1 MRKAKILTLIC
12 LLHFGL
18 SGQEKEPSWWKDRVQ
33 ISGFVKY
40 MNTASI
46 ASLDS
51 MITDN
56 LIHNRLRLK
65 VNITNKL
72 TGVVEMR
79 NRIFYGEAT
88 SLNPHLSDLLDVDD
102 GLIDLSF
109 VPVYKQA
116 YVMHSIL
123 DRAYLKYSAK
133 KWELRLGRQR
143 INWGVNLAWNPNDLF
158 NAYSLIDFDYQERP
172 GADAVRFQYFTGD
185 LSSVEFATQP
195 GSSLN
200 SSVIAAMWKFNKW
213 KYDFQLIAA
222 NYFKDIAIGA
232 AWAGN
237 IKSAGFKT
245 ELSYFHPKS
254 NFKDSSGALSL
265 STSIDYSFKNGLYLN
280 GSLLLN
286 SRGVSEPLNASSLFQ
301 TFIGD
306 ITAKS
311 LMPSKLTYFGQIS
324 GAFNPKLSA
333 SISLFYM
340 QGINMLLCMP
350 SVVYGIEDNWELML
364 TAQAALGSLNDT
376 FKSMGSGVYLR
387 LMYSF

>member
-1 MRKAKILTLIC
+1 MRTTYFIALFLFFF
-12 LLHFGL
+12 LHFGL
-18 SGQEKEPSWWKDRVQ
+18 SGQEKEHSWWKDRVQ
-33 ISGFVKY
+33 VSGFVKY
-40 MNTASI
+40 MNTASV

-72 TGVVEMR
+72 TSVVEMR
-79 NRIFYGEAT
+79 N
-88 SLNPHLSDLLDVDD
+88 DD
-102 GLIDLSF
+102 GGLIDLSF
-109 VPVYKQA
+109 VPVDKKA
-116 YVMHSIL
+116 FVMHSIL
-123 DRAYLKYSAK
+123 DRAYLKYSAQ
-133 KWELRLGRQR
+133 KWELRVGRQR

-185 LSSVEFATQP
+185 LSSVEFAAQP
-195 GSSLN
+195 GSSID

-213 KYDFQLIAA
+213 KYDFQFIAA
-222 NYFKDIAIGA
+222 NYFKDISIGA

-237 IKSAGFKT
+237 IKAAGFKT

-254 NFKDSSGALSL
+254 DFQDTSGTLSL
-265 STSIDYSFKNGLYLN
+265 STSLDYSFRNGLYLN

-286 SRGVSEPLNASSLFQ
+286 TSGISKPLNASSLFQ
-301 TFIGD
+301 TFIGN

-333 SISLFYM
+333 SMSLFYM
-340 QGINMLLCMP
+340 QGVNMLVCMP
-350 SVVYGIEDNWELML
+350 SLVYGIEDNWELML
-364 TAQAALGSLNDT
+364 TAQAAFGSLNDT
-376 FKSMGSGVYLR
+376 FKSMGSGLYLR